1 MQLVKKIVS
10 SFLVILVLMGTTG
23 FTLHKH
29 YCLGKLKHITVFE
42 EAKTC
47 ISEMNMEEESCP
59 MDCCDTTSEQM
70 QVEDLQKV
78 SFQYDFAPQLVLV
91 SLVDYLLMDDLGDLN
106 HEAIQGF
113 YPITP
118 PLIEH
123 DIYISVQSF
132 LL

>member
-1 MQLVKKIVS
+1 
-10 SFLVILVLMGTTG
+10 MGTTG

-29 YCLGKLKHITVFE
+29 YCLGKLKHITVFD

-47 ISEMNMEEESCP
+47 MSEMGDENESCP
-59 MDCCDTTSEQM
+59 MDCCDTTSEQL

-78 SFQYDFAPQLVLV
+78 HYQFDFTPQFKLI
-91 SLVDYLLMDDLGDLN
+91 SLVEYLLTDQLDN
-106 HEAIQGF
+106 HDSQADFSAYQHS
-113 YPITP
+113 P

>member
-1 MQLVKKIVS
+1 MS
-10 SFLVILVLMGTTG
+10 DMD
-23 FTLHKH
+23 
-29 YCLGKLKHITVFE
+29 
-42 EAKTC
+42 
-47 ISEMNMEEESCP
+47 MEEESCP

-78 SFQYDFAPQLVLV
+78 SFQFDLAPQLVLV
-91 SLVDYLLMDDLGDLN
+91 SLVDYLLMDDPADLDR
-106 HEAIQGF
+106 EAVQGL

-123 DIYISVQSF
+123 DIYMSVQSF

>member
-1 MQLVKKIVS
+1 ML
-10 SFLVILVLMGTTG
+10 LVLMGTTG

-47 ISEMNMEEESCP
+47 MSEMDMDKEPCP
-59 MDCCDTTSEQM
+59 MDCCDTTSEQL
-70 QVEDLQKV
+70 QVEDLQKAHYQ
-78 SFQYDFAPQLVLV
+78 FDFAPQLKLI
-91 SLVDYLLMDDLGDLN
+91 SLVDYLLTNEIGTLDESVTYHTTPD
-106 HEAIQGF
+106 
-113 YPITP
+113 PP